1 MVLVAA
7 SLALLDMV
15 AVVVVVVTVIG
26 DRCYVERKYLMNTLK
41 KIMS

>member
-26 DRCYVERKYLMNTLK
+26 DRY
-41 KIMS
+41 